1 MSLARS
7 AGATAKED
15 VQLELASWE
24 LEEKSEILDQF
35 FVIFVRVLSS
45 SIARRTR

>member
-24 LEEKSEILDQF
+24 LEEKSE
-35 FVIFVRVLSS
+35 VPVRVLRFFLHVR
-45 SIARRTR
+45 A